1 MIARW
6 LRGSRGSTLAEA
18 LVASAIGAF
27 ILVGVMTT
35 YIISIKSFTAFA
47 NYREIH
53 AGGRRAV
60 NYFAK
65 DMRGVSSIKLF
76 PNSSNITVYVP
87 MAFDSSG
94 GVTSNKIVSYSMSR
108 GGLYR
113 SDSSTGNTDLLA
125 SNISQLTFT
134 LFDLLGNSNSVTLV
148 NAKGVQLDIKLRKTV
163 MSQVQSEDYLSAR
176 YDMRNTA
183 N

>member
-1 MIARW
+1 MIARR
-6 LRGSRGSTLAEA
+6 LCDSRASTLAET

-53 AGGRRAV
+53 AGGRKAV

-65 DMRGVSSIKLF
+65 DMRGVSGITLF
-76 PNSSNITVYVP
+76 PNSSNITVTVP
-87 MAFDSSG
+87 MTFDSSG
-94 GVTSNKIVSYSMSR
+94 GVTSNKIVSYSTSR
-108 GGLYR
+108 GALYR
-113 SDSSTGNTDLLA
+113 YDSSTGNTDLLA
-125 SNISQLTFT
+125 SNINQLTFT
-134 LFDLLGNSNSVTLV
+134 LFDLLGNSNSVTV
-148 NAKGVQLDIKLRKTV
+148 SNAKGVQLDIKLRKTV
-163 MSQVQSEDYLSAR
+163 MSQIQSEDFLTAR
-176 YDMRNTA
+176 YDMRNTG